1 MLYND
6 IISVFSSKLTD
17 LNLGFSILR
26 ILYYNLL
33 FTLSE
38 PSEQKVQVGLIVR
51 KSEDIVTWMGF
62 FVLEEKWQPSTRSV
76 AGGRVV

>member
-26 ILYYNLL
+26 ILYYTLL

-38 PSEQKVQVGLIVR
+38 PSEQKVQVGLTVR
-51 KSEDIVTWMGF
+51 KSEAIVT
-62 FVLEEKWQPSTRSV
+62 
-76 AGGRVV
+76 